1 MDDLLMRG
9 IIFFIMIGIG
19 GSLYN
24 YISKNIQAELT
35 WYNLIMP
42 YLLGFA
48 LIVIGISNNLDV
60 ITAIGFILV
69 AFTGLLMFGKMFG
82 K

>member
-9 IIFFIMIGIG
+9 IVFIIMIGIG

-24 YISKNIQAELT
+24 YISKNIKTELT

-42 YLLGFA
+42 YLLGIT
-48 LIVIGISNNLDV
+48 LIFLGISNNLDV
-60 ITAIGFILV
+60 ISAIGFIIFG
-69 AFTGLLMFGKMFG
+69 FTGLLMFGKMFG